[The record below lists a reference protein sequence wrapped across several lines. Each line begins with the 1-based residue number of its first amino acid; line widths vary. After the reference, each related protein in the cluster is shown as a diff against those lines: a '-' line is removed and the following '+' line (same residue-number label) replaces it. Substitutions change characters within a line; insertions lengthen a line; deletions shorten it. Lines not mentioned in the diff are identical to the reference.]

1 MNTIVE
7 KVLGTLLVCILYP
20 IWFAIGSNG
29 SIRFTLQE
37 DVARNCGPLMM
48 RKVYKREKF
57 SFWQKLFF
65 LPFRRKTKKH
75 HYILFVINMAICPV
89 NMILLILYGWLGSD
103 SWVRMVGTVTLAIEF
118 LTIILGGIIPYFRWG
133 MRLRVLPRP
142 PKKKRPDW

>member
-75 HYILFVINMAICPV
+75 HYILFIINLVVCPINMLL
-89 NMILLILYGWLGSD
+89 MILYVWLRPD
-103 SWVRMVGTVTLAIEF
+103 SWVRTAFIISFSIEW
-118 LTIILGGIIPYFRWG
+118 LTILLGSTVPYFRWYQ
-133 MRLRVLPRP
+133 RRIFPRP
-142 PKKKRPDW
+142 PKKKRSDW